1 MTIDNRINQAL
12 EILAALG
19 FPKGQLNERS
29 ALTLLALLD
38 LKPAESWDLAK
49 SPLRGITP
57 IMEFMEQQYSKKYAP
72 NTRETVRRQ
81 TVHQFLDAGLIV
93 VNPDN
98 PERPVNSPKTA
109 YQIEESALELLRT
122 YSSYDWDKN
131 VRTYLASIETLKQRY
146 AQEREMAR
154 IPITIEGDVK
164 TLSPGG
170 HNVLISKIVSEFA
183 SRFTPAGRLLYVGD
197 TDEKFAHFNEASL
210 TALGVTI
217 DAHGKMPDVIVHFTQ
232 KNWLVLIEA
241 VTSHGPINP
250 KRKAELEKLFQ
261 GSTIPLVMVTAFLSR
276 KAMAEYLS
284 DIAWE
289 TDVWVAEEATHLVH
303 FNGQHLLQAYS
314 TNQRISESE

>member
-1 MTIDNRINQAL
+1 MTSENHINEAL

-29 ALTLLALLD
+29 ALTLLALLE

-49 SPLRGITP
+49 SPLLGITP
-57 IMEFMEQQYSKKYAP
+57 IMDFMKQQYGKRYAA

-122 YSSYDWDKN
+122 YGSSDWDKN
-131 VRTYLASIETLKQRY
+131 VRTYLASVETLKQRY
-146 AQEREMAR
+146 AQERE
-154 IPITIEGDVK
+154 
-164 TLSPGG
+164 
-170 HNVLISKIVSEFA
+170 
-183 SRFTPAGRLLYVGD
+183 
-197 TDEKFAHFNEASL
+197 
-210 TALGVTI
+210 
-217 DAHGKMPDVIVHFTQ
+217 
-232 KNWLVLIEA
+232 
-241 VTSHGPINP
+241 
-250 KRKAELEKLFQ
+250 
-261 GSTIPLVMVTAFLSR
+261 
-276 KAMAEYLS
+276 AEYLS

-289 TDVWVAEEATHLVH
+289 TDVWVAEDATHLVH

-314 TNQRISESE
+314 TNQSISEAQ

>member
-1 MTIDNRINQAL
+1 MTSENHINEAL

-29 ALTLLALLD
+29 ALTLLALLEI
-38 LKPAESWDLAK
+38 KPAESWDLAK
-49 SPLRGITP
+49 SPLLGITP
-57 IMEFMEQQYSKKYAP
+57 IMDFMKQQYGKKYAA

-122 YSSYDWDKN
+122 YGSSDWDKN
-131 VRTYLASIETLKQRY
+131 VRTYLASVETLKQRY

-170 HNVLISKIVSEFA
+170 HNVLISKIVSDFS
-183 SRFTPAGRLLYVGD
+183 SRFTPAGKLIYVGD

-217 DAHGKMPDVIVHFTQ
+217 DAHGKMPDVIVHFTA

-241 VTSHGPINP
+241 VTSHGPINQ
-250 KRKAELEKLFQ
+250 KRKTELEKLFK
-261 GSTIPLVMVTAFLSR
+261 GSTIPLVMVTSFLSR

-289 TDVWVAEEATHLVH
+289 TDVWVAEDATHLVH

-314 TNQRISESE
+314 TNEIISEAQ

>member
-1 MTIDNRINQAL
+1 MTIDNRIEQAL

-19 FPKGQLNERS
+19 FPRGQLNERS

-38 LKPAESWDLAK
+38 IKPTESWDVAK

-57 IMEFMEQQYSKKYAP
+57 IMEFMEQQYGKKYAP

-122 YSSYDWDKN
+122 YGSSDWDKN
-131 VRTYLASIETLKQRY
+131 VRTYLASVETLKQRY

-154 IPITIEGDVK
+154 IPITIEGNVK

-170 HNVLISKIVSEFA
+170 HNVLISKIVTEFA

-197 TDEKFAHFNEASL
+197 TDEKFAYFNEAAL
-210 TALGVTI
+210 TALGMTI
-217 DAHGKMPDVIVHFTQ
+217 DAHGKMPDVIVHFTE

-250 KRKAELEKLFQ
+250 KRKTELEHLFKS
-261 GSTIPLVMVTAFLSR
+261 STIPLVMVTAFLSR
-276 KAMAEYLS
+276 EAMAEYLS

-289 TDVWVAEEATHLVH
+289 TDVWIAEEATHLVH

-314 TNQRISESE
+314 TNERISESQ

>member
-164 TLSPGG
+164 TLSPRG
-170 HNVLISKIVSEFA
+170 HNVLISKIVSEFS

>member
-164 TLSPGG
+164 TLSPRG
-170 HNVLISKIVSEFA
+170 HNVLISKIVSEFS

-314 TNQRISESE
+314 TNQNISKSE

>member
-1 MTIDNRINQAL
+1 MTIDNRINQSL
-12 EILAALG
+12 EILAELG
-19 FPKGQLNERS
+19 FPRGQLNERS

-57 IMEFMEQQYSKKYAP
+57 IMEFMEQQYNKKYAP

-122 YSSYDWDKN
+122 YGSSEWNKN
-131 VRTYLASIETLKQRY
+131 VRTYLASVETLQKRY

-154 IPITIEGDVK
+154 IPITIEGNIK

-170 HNVLISKIVSEFA
+170 HNVLISKIVTEFA
-183 SRFTPAGRLLYVGD
+183 SRFTPAGKLLYVGD

-217 DAHGKMPDVIVHFTQ
+217 DAHGKMPDVIVHYTEP
-232 KNWLVLIEA
+232 NWLVLIEA

-250 KRKAELEKLFQ
+250 KRKTELEHLFK

-314 TNQRISESE
+314 TNERISESE

>member
-1 MTIDNRINQAL
+1 M
-12 EILAALG
+12 
-19 FPKGQLNERS
+19 
-29 ALTLLALLD
+29 
-38 LKPAESWDLAK
+38 
-49 SPLRGITP
+49 
-57 IMEFMEQQYSKKYAP
+57 
-72 NTRETVRRQ
+72 
-81 TVHQFLDAGLIV
+81 
-93 VNPDN
+93 
-98 PERPVNSPKTA
+98 NSPKTA

-122 YSSYDWDKN
+122 YGSSDWDKN
-131 VRTYLASIETLKQRY
+131 VRTYLASVETLKQRY

-154 IPITIEGDVK
+154 IPITIEGDIK

-183 SRFTPAGRLLYVGD
+183 SRFTPAGKLLYVGD

-217 DAHGKMPDVIVHFTQ
+217 DAHGKMPDVIVHFTE

-250 KRKAELEKLFQ
+250 KRKTELEKLFK

-314 TNQRISESE
+314 TNQSISEAQ